1 LKKLVWLPLIAV
13 VGLVVWA
20 LARKSEP
27 PLVPFAKVKK
37 ETLVSTLPTNGKVE
51 PLQWQA
57 VRVEQAGLISKVP
70 VIEGQKVSEGA
81 LLAIMTD
88 TGLQADLDAAEARVA
103 QARAELATIE
113 AGGKHLEL
121 TNIDSDLAHTKLE
134 RDEDQRQYNALR
146 RLEAKQAATSEEVRL
161 ADSKLQEA
169 NAEID
174 ALQKRRA
181 ALVTGS
187 DKTVA
192 EAKLRDAEAAVKLA
206 KVHLALTIIRAPIA
220 GVVYNLAARPGVY
233 LNIGDL
239 AADVG
244 QSDRLR
250 VRVYVDEPELGR
262 VAVGQPVNI
271 TWDALPGRNWEGTV
285 ERKPANIVPLG
296 SRQVGE
302 VLCTIDNPGS
312 VLVPGTN
319 VDAFIRTA
327 TVDNALTIPKECL
340 RRDQGTG
347 VFVLRDGK
355 IAWQAVTTGVSS
367 IARVEI
373 LKGLGEGD
381 AVALPVEVP
390 LRDGE
395 AVTPS
400 FP

>member
-1 LKKLVWLPLIAV
+1 MKKLVWLPLIAV